1 MEARTDSRLSAA
13 AQAASAEAKGQKP
26 PPRPIHRYP
35 SWEDRI
41 YQVASEGMK
50 DATGDQMGDSKNNN
64 QDQQNG
70 YGSDI
75 NVPVYATVKGVS
87 HKVVHREI
95 LSKTFNM
102 DLQFWAIQWGQ
113 LNGNFFIFAKVSYF
127 WNYFF
132 YIFMGKTWV
141 EFLYILGFEKNL
153 NFGLKPT

>member
-1 MEARTDSRLSAA
+1 MTFRQEVQLDSRLSAA

-95 LSKTFNM
+95 LSKVFNL
-102 DLQFWAIQWGQ
+102 DLQFSAI
-113 LNGNFFIFAKVSYF
+113 
-127 WNYFF
+127 
-132 YIFMGKTWV
+132 
-141 EFLYILGFEKNL
+141 
-153 NFGLKPT
+153 

>member
-1 MEARTDSRLSAA
+1 MQLLFFILNTWTNFQILNVNFNDQPVILILNVIFSRSLEARTDSRLSAA

-87 HKVVHREI
+87 HKVVHRDI
-95 LSKTFNM
+95 LSQRDMTYRRVHDVLF
-102 DLQFWAIQWGQ
+102 
-113 LNGNFFIFAKVSYF
+113 
-127 WNYFF
+127 
-132 YIFMGKTWV
+132 T
-141 EFLYILGFEKNL
+141 
-153 NFGLKPT
+153 

>member
-87 HKVVHREI
+87 HKVVDREI
-95 LSKTFNM
+95 LSKNFNM
-102 DLQFWAIQWGQ
+102 FTCLRMT
-113 LNGNFFIFAKVSYF
+113 
-127 WNYFF
+127 NYNSN
-132 YIFMGKTWV
+132 
-141 EFLYILGFEKNL
+141 E
-153 NFGLKPT
+153 

>member
-1 MEARTDSRLSAA
+1 MFHILNVNFNAQPEILIFNVILSRSLEARTDSRLSAA

-95 LSKTFNM
+95 LRENLQHGFVVLTVKTVM
-102 DLQFWAIQWGQ
+102 DISSFLLKSPTLEG
-113 LNGNFFIFAKVSYF
+113 IFSTF
-127 WNYFF
+127 
-132 YIFMGKTWV
+132 
-141 EFLYILGFEKNL
+141 
-153 NFGLKPT
+153 

>member
-1 MEARTDSRLSAA
+1 MAGMDFWSLAPAAMPEPMMTVLIRGTFIPYLKKFNILIAKSEILIVNLIYSRSLEARTDSRLSAA

-95 LSKTFNM
+95 LKKILNM
-102 DLQFWAIQWGQ
+102 
-113 LNGNFFIFAKVSYF
+113 
-127 WNYFF
+127 
-132 YIFMGKTWV
+132 
-141 EFLYILGFEKNL
+141 NL
-153 NFGLKPT
+153 HF